1 MDLKTL
7 FKETLPAY
15 YEAASSKNTHVY
27 MSSVNKV
34 IEDTKQRLDELR
46 VEQIQNGN
54 DEVAD
59 GIRLAKDEL
68 AFICSEIML
77 EQIKKVNNEQ

>member
-15 YEAASSKNTHVY
+15 YDAASSKNTYVY
-27 MSSVNKV
+27 MKCVNKV
-34 IEDTKQRLDELR
+34 IDDTKQRLDELR

-54 DEVAD
+54 DEIAD
-59 GIRLAKDEL
+59 GIRLAKNEL
-68 AFICSEIML
+68 AFTSSEIML
-77 EQIKKVNNEQ
+77 EQLKTLRNE

>member
-15 YEAASSKNTHVY
+15 YDAASSKNTHVY

-34 IEDTKQRLDELR
+34 IDDTKQRLDELR

-59 GIRLAKDEL
+59 GIRLAQNEI
-68 AFICSEIML
+68 AFTSSEIML
-77 EQIKKVNNEQ
+77 EQLKTLRNE

>member
-27 MSSVNKV
+27 MKCVNKV
-34 IEDTKQRLDELR
+34 IDDTKQRLDELR

-54 DEVAD
+54 DEVAH

-77 EQIKKVNNEQ
+77 QQLETLRNE